1 MSRSGDTFINVRMEE
16 EYYASLPPS
25 VRDNMEVRYVN
36 VDGIDY
42 ESDEQWCM
50 LKKES
55 DKSFAKL
62 KDREYDL
69 RHNNKQ
75 NG

>member
-16 EYYASLPPS
+16 QHYASLPS
-25 VRDNMEVRYVN
+25 NIRDKMEVRYVN

-42 ESDEQWCM
+42 ESDEQWRM

-55 DKSFAKL
+55 DKTFAKL
-62 KDREYDL
+62 KDREYDI
-69 RHNNKQ
+69 RHNSKQ

>member
-1 MSRSGDTFINVRMEE
+1 MSRSGDTFINIRMEE
-16 EYYASLPPS
+16 QHYASLPS
-25 VRDNMEVRYVN
+25 NVRDKMEVRYVN
-36 VDGIDY
+36 VEGIDY
-42 ESDEQWCM
+42 ESDEQWQM

-55 DKSFAKL
+55 DKAFAKL

-69 RHNNKQ
+69 RHNSEQ